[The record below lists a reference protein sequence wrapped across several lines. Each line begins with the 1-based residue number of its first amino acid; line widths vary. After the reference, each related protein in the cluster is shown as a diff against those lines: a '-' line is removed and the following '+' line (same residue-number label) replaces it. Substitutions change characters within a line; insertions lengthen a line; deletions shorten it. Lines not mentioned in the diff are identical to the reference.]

1 MQSDYWRKWQLKQ
14 ASRRRFVGGGV
25 AVGAGVAGLAL
36 VGCGDDD
43 DDDDGG
49 GAATSTSTGTSAATS
64 TGTSAATSTGT
75 TAAQPKSGGTLRVH
89 MGGSPRSLDPH
100 FDTFPY
106 NTAITDNTNERLLKW
121 APDFSEIQTE
131 MASALPEQPDDLTFT
146 FKLTPGIKFAN
157 VDPVNGRDFTSEDV
171 KYSIERQSTDEA
183 GKYQHAYFFL
193 NKLESIETPD
203 AETVVIKSKGPYAPF
218 LSYIASPWTLMIAR
232 EAVEKF
238 GDLTQNAVGTG
249 PFIFKEWQ
257 KDVKI
262 DLVKNPD
269 YWQKGLPYL
278 DGISHIIAIDPDTSA
293 TLYIEDQ
300 VDAIVVG
307 QSQLQRVLDEREKDS
322 TYEIVPSQFWRQMR
336 MMPTQKDKPYVAP
349 FDDIKVREAIVR
361 AVNAKQVLDL
371 VHNGDGVLTNGPILP
386 IYPLWT
392 LKEEIASFDL
402 KKAKDLMSAA
412 GNPAISA
419 PMIWATGSPQA
430 DQIGE
435 VLKQQL
441 AEIGVEVE
449 LTPMELAAYYN
460 LTYAYDYTFSHHVP
474 LNAPDPDEN
483 LSSYFGRN
491 STYFKHYNED
501 IFAIIDKQAT
511 QLDIEER
518 QATVQEAQKMIVEDY
533 PIKFMFTTNLHLF
546 THEKV
551 KGWFYPTDLYDGRKG
566 EAWLDA

>member
-1 MQSDYWRKWQLKQ
+1 
-14 ASRRRFVGGGV
+14 
-25 AVGAGVAGLAL
+25 

-43 DDDDGG
+43 DDDDDGG
-49 GAATSTSTGTSAATS
+49 TTATSTGTAATS
-64 TGTSAATSTGT
+64 TGTAATSTAT
-75 TAAQPKSGGTLRVH
+75 QAAQPKKGGTLRVH

-106 NTAITDNTNERLLKW
+106 NTAVTDNTNERLLKW
-121 APDFSEIQTE
+121 ATDFSEIQPE
-131 MASALPEQPDDLTFT
+131 LAANMPEQADDLTFT
-146 FKLTPGIKFAN
+146 FKLKPGIKFQN
-157 VDPVNGRDFTSEDV
+157 VDPVNGREFTSEDV
-171 KYSIERQSTDEA
+171 KYSIERQSTNEA
-183 GKYQHAYFFL
+183 GKFQHAYFFL
-193 NKLESIETPD
+193 NKIESITTPD
-203 AETVVIKSKGPYAPF
+203 AQTVTIKTKAPYAPF
-218 LSYIASPWTLMIAR
+218 LSYIASPWTVMIAK

-262 DLVKNPD
+262 DLVANPD
-269 YWQKGLPYL
+269 YWDEGLPHL
-278 DGISHIIAIDPDTSA
+278 DGISYIIAIDPDTSA
-293 TLYIEDQ
+293 TLYIEKQ
-300 VDAIVVG
+300 VDAIVIG
-307 QSQLQRVLDEREKDS
+307 QSQLQRVLDDREEDS

-336 MMPTQKDKPYVAP
+336 MMPTTKEKPYVAP
-349 FDDIKVREAIVR
+349 FDDIRVREAIVR
-361 AVNAKQVLDL
+361 SVNAKQVLDL

-386 IYPLWT
+386 IYPLWA
-392 LKEEIASFDL
+392 LKEEIVSFDL
-402 KKAKDLMSAA
+402 KKAKDLMTAA

-419 PMIWATGSPQA
+419 PMIWATGSPQS

-441 AEIGVEVE
+441 GEIGVEVE

-474 LNAPDPDEN
+474 LNNPDPDEN

-501 IFAIIDKQAT
+501 IWAKIDEQAT
-511 QLDIEER
+511 TLDVEER
-518 QATVQEAQKMIVEDY
+518 QAIVKEAQEMIVNDF

-546 THEKV
+546 TDEKV
-551 KGWFYPTDLYDGRKG
+551 KGWFYPTDLYDGRKA

>member
-1 MQSDYWRKWQLKQ
+1 MSSDYWQRWHTLR

-25 AVGAGVAGLAL
+25 AAGAGVAGLAL

-49 GAATSTSTGTSAATS
+49 TSTATSTGTGTAATS
-64 TGTSAATSTGT
+64 TGTSTATAG
-75 TAAQPKSGGTLRVH
+75 QPKKGGTLRVH

-106 NTAITDNTNERLLKW
+106 NTAVTDNTNERLLKW

-171 KYSIERQSTDEA
+171 KYSLERQSTDEA
-183 GKYQHAYFFL
+183 GKFQHAYYFL

-203 AETVVIKSKGPYAPF
+203 AQTVTIKTKGPYAPF
-218 LSYIASPWTLMIAR
+218 MSYIASPWTVMIAR

-262 DLVKNPD
+262 DLVANPD
-269 YWQKGLPYL
+269 YWQPDLPHL
-278 DGISHIIAIDPDTSA
+278 DGISYLIAVDPDTSA
-293 TLYIEDQ
+293 TLYIEKQ

-307 QSQLQRVLDEREKDS
+307 QSQLQRVKDGREKDS
-322 TYEIVPSQFWRQMR
+322 NYEIVPSQFWRQMR
-336 MMPTQKDKPYVAP
+336 MPPTTKDKPYTAP
-349 FDDIKVREAIVR
+349 FDDIKVREAVAR

-371 VHNGDGVLTNGPILP
+371 VHNGDGVLTFGPILP
-386 IYPLWT
+386 IYPLWA
-392 LKEEIASFDL
+392 LKEEIQGFDL
-402 KKAKDLMSAA
+402 KKAKDLMTAA
-412 GNPAISA
+412 GNPKVSG
-419 PMIWATGSPQA
+419 PMIWATGSPVS

-441 AEIGVEVE
+441 GEIGVDVE

-460 LTYAYDYTFSHHVP
+460 LTYSYDYTFSHHVP
-474 LNAPDPDEN
+474 LNNPDPDEN

-491 STYFKHYNED
+491 STYYKHYNED
-501 IFAIIDKQAT
+501 IFAKIDEQAT
-511 QLDIEER
+511 ILDLEER
-518 QATVQEAQKMIVEDY
+518 QAVVQEAQKMIVNDY
-533 PIKFMFTTNLHLF
+533 PIKFMFTTNNHLF
-546 THEKV
+546 TDEKV
-551 KGWFYPTDLYDGRKG
+551 KGWFYPTDLYDGRKA